1 MASKSVGLLT
11 IAFGAN
17 TKGFDRAMK
26 KAQAK
31 MKKFGAGLKK
41 TGKTLSMGL
50 TAPLLA
56 FAGASV
62 RAFDIQAKAEA
73 ALLTALK
80 GRVDVQQRLI
90 TQAQELQKITLF
102 GDEETIAAQTM
113 LATMGLEEDAI
124 LRLMPIIQDMA
135 VAKRMQLVQAAD
147 LVAKSVGSSTNALS
161 RYGITITG
169 AVGSQERLNTAVDAL
184 SKAFEG
190 QAEAAALVGAG
201 SLVQLKIN

>member
-1 MASKSVGLLT
+1 
-11 IAFGAN
+11 
-17 TKGFDRAMK
+17 
-26 KAQAK
+26 